1 MAKLSTLSG
10 GNQFIKMMVYGPSGV
25 GKTTFLTSFPGPIG
39 VADFDGKI
47 GSAARYLEVHNPD
60 KLDHIEFENFQP
72 SALNGGVKVY
82 QKFIKWLVWLENL
95 GKEGKFPYSTIGLD
109 SLTTFAESLVSHIMD
124 SNPGVKRVDVLTP
137 SMQDYLMLST
147 NFKPIIHRLLAL
159 PCNVVVIGHISQD
172 KDEVTQ
178 EINYRP
184 ALPGK
189 LPELLPILFGEV
201 YRAFTEVVDGKVN
214 YKAQCRPVGKY
225 VARTEIQGMPN
236 VIPLSYESIVQVMT
250 KGKT

>member
-10 GNQFIKMMVYGPSGV
+10 GNQFVKLMVYGPSGA
-25 GKTTFLTSFPGPIG
+25 GKTTFSTSFPGPIG

-47 GSAARYLEVHNPD
+47 GSAARYLEVHNPK
-60 KLDHIEFENFQP
+60 KLDEIEFENFQP
-72 SALNGGVKVY
+72 SAVNGGVQVY
-82 QKFIKWLVWLENL
+82 QKFMKWLYSLEMAA
-95 GKEGKFPYSTIGLD
+95 KEGKFPFKTIVLD
-109 SLTTFAESLVSHIMD
+109 SLTTFAESLTAHIMA
-124 SNPGVKRVDVLTP
+124 SNPAVKRVDALTP
-137 SMQDYLMLST
+137 SMQDYLMVST

-201 YRAFTEVVDGKVN
+201 YRAFTEVQDGKVQF
-214 YKAQCRPVGKY
+214 KAQCRPAGKY

-250 KGKT
+250 KGKS